1 MNVETF
7 GMLDAKYICVELQII
22 SSRFENA
29 ATWFKFCGNC
39 NPFLTY
45 WLTIFLRQQRRH
57 GTFFSQQLRFEG
69 IYHHS
74 ITLIYAD
81 L

>member
-7 GMLDAKYICVELQII
+7 GMLDGKYICVELQII

-29 ATWFKFCGNC
+29 VTWFIFCGNC

-45 WLTIFLRQQRRH
+45 WMRQHRRH
-57 GTFFSQQLRFEG
+57 GTFFSHQLRFEG
-69 IYHHS
+69 IYHQS